1 MPRTIIVF
9 LGGPGAGKGTQA
21 QALMRY
27 LPIPQISTGDLLR
40 ADAKLDTELGRE
52 IARQLSTGNLV
63 SDQIVNQVLG
73 ERVRQNDCTKGFM
86 LDGYPRTLNQAVAL
100 QSQLRPK
107 DKIVVMEIDVD
118 PERMITRMVS
128 RLICSACSAV
138 YNSTSMKPKI
148 EGMCDACGNPL
159 SRRADDQE
167 TIIRER
173 FRAFSAQ
180 TLPLRGYF
188 KQLGIYSQVDG
199 MRPPEEV
206 TLDILTV
213 LDIEGIPLNSPVA
226 RRT

>member
-40 ADAKLDTELGRE
+40 ADAKLGTDLGRE

-73 ERVRQNDCTKGFM
+73 QRVRHRDCADGFM

-100 QSQLRPK
+100 QSQIRPK
-107 DKIVVMEIDVD
+107 NKIVMIKIDLN
-118 PERMITRMVS
+118 PQRMIARMIS
-128 RLICSACSAV
+128 RLVCSKCGAV
-138 YNSTSMKPKI
+138 YNSASLKPKV
-148 EGMCDACGNPL
+148 EGICDVCGNTL
-159 SRRADDQE
+159 SRRADDQVG
-167 TIIRER
+167 IIRER
-173 FRAFSAQ
+173 FRAFTLQ

-199 MRPPEEV
+199 KIGRA
-206 TLDILTV
+206 
-213 LDIEGIPLNSPVA
+213 SC
-226 RRT
+226 

>member
-1 MPRTIIVF
+1 MPRTIIVC
-9 LGGPGAGKGTQA
+9 LGGRGAGKGTQA
-21 QALMRY
+21 RALMRS
-27 LPIPQISTGDLLR
+27 LPIPHFSTGDLLR
-40 ADAKLDTELGRE
+40 ADAKLDTDLGRE

-73 ERVRQNDCTKGFM
+73 QRVRDRDCAEGFM

-107 DKIVVMEIDVD
+107 DKIVVIEIDVH
-118 PERMITRMVS
+118 PERMIARMIS
-128 RLICSACSAV
+128 RLVCSKCGAV
-138 YNSTSMKPKI
+138 YNSTSLKPKV
-148 EGMCDACGNPL
+148 EGICDVCGNAL

-167 TIIRER
+167 GIIRER
-173 FRAFSAQ
+173 FRAFTLQ

-188 KQLGIYSQVDG
+188 KQLGIYSHVDG

-213 LDIEGIPLNSPVA
+213 LDVEGIPLKSPVA
-226 RRT
+226 RRS

>member
-40 ADAKLDTELGRE
+40 AEAKLDTELGRE
-52 IARQLSTGNLV
+52 IERQLSSGNLV
-63 SDQIVNQVLG
+63 CDDIVNQLLG
-73 ERVRQNDCTKGFM
+73 TRVRITDCEQGFM

-107 DKIVVMEIDVD
+107 DKFVVIEIDVD
-118 PERMITRMVS
+118 PERMIGRMTS
-128 RLICSACSAV
+128 RLICSNCGYV
-138 YNSTSMKPKI
+138 YNSTSMKPQA
-148 EGMCDACGNPL
+148 EGICDKCGGVL
-159 SRRADDQE
+159 LRRSDDQE
-167 TIIRER
+167 RIIRDR
-173 FRAFSAQ
+173 FRAFAAQ

-188 KQLGIYSQVDG
+188 KQLGVYSQVDG
-199 MRPPEEV
+199 MRPPQEV

-213 LDIEGIPLNSPVA
+213 LDIEGIPLDSPVA

>member
-21 QALMRY
+21 QALMHY

-40 ADAKLDTELGRE
+40 ADAKLDTDLGRE

-73 ERVRQNDCTKGFM
+73 ERVRQDDCTNGFM

-107 DKIVVMEIDVD
+107 DKIVVIEIDVD
-118 PERMITRMVS
+118 PNRMISRMVS
-128 RLICSACSAV
+128 RLVCSNCGAV
-138 YNSTSMKPKI
+138 YNSASLKPNV
-148 EGMCDACGNPL
+148 EGICDRCGNPL
-159 SRRADDQE
+159 SRRVDDQE
-167 TIIRER
+167 AIIRER
-173 FRAFSAQ
+173 FRAFATQ

-188 KQLGIYSQVDG
+188 RQLGIYTQVDG

-213 LDIEGIPLNSPVA
+213 LDVEGIPLKSPVA